1 MDYTKAKMD
10 DVIKRINE
18 LYKKSKEEGLTES
31 EKEEQKVLRR
41 RYIDGYKASLRA
53 HLETIEPKNK
63 KNAAYIK
70 QTRPMFHICRVFTFF
85 TDYSRNRLPGPD
97 LSQLLTDHSRNKG
110 LHWPGPLPLPL
121 VNFYRYAHC
130 MSS

>member
-41 RYIDGYKASLRA
+41 RYIDGYKASL
-53 HLETIEPKNK
+53 
-63 KNAAYIK
+63 
-70 QTRPMFHICRVFTFF
+70 
-85 TDYSRNRLPGPD
+85 
-97 LSQLLTDHSRNKG
+97 
-110 LHWPGPLPLPL
+110 
-121 VNFYRYAHC
+121 
-130 MSS
+130 

>member
-41 RYIDGYKASLRA
+41 RYIDGYKARLRA

-63 KNAAYIK
+63 KK
-70 QTRPMFHICRVFTFF
+70 
-85 TDYSRNRLPGPD
+85 
-97 LSQLLTDHSRNKG
+97 
-110 LHWPGPLPLPL
+110 
-121 VNFYRYAHC
+121 
-130 MSS
+130 

>member
-41 RYIDGYKASLRA
+41 RYIDGYKASL
-53 HLETIEPKNK
+53 INIVS
-63 KNAAYIK
+63 Y
-70 QTRPMFHICRVFTFF
+70 CR
-85 TDYSRNRLPGPD
+85 
-97 LSQLLTDHSRNKG
+97 K
-110 LHWPGPLPLPL
+110 
-121 VNFYRYAHC
+121 VNFRF
-130 MSS
+130 